1 MAERAFQYAWLGE
14 DWRCG
19 GRILIPA
26 ANLER
31 VMRTLLMACLMVCFS
46 ATVAVAEDREIPMAG
61 LFPEPKATGVAPD
74 TPLRITLDS
83 PPTPGKGR
91 LIILDAETQQ
101 PVETIDLAAEKVTKT
116 IGTIANFNTRP
127 AVVEGN
133 TLYLFPGKPLAYGR
147 TYSVML
153 DPGAVTSGDDV
164 YAGINN
170 PGAWRFSTKKAPP
183 EEGVA
188 RLTVAADGSG
198 DFATLQGALDFIPEN
213 NNTAMMILLK
223 KGIYR
228 EIVAFTNKH
237 RITIQGE
244 DRKQTILKFANN
256 ANFNNQGSPYR
267 RGLFIAHRCND
278 LVIANMTFHNT
289 TPRGGSQAESLI
301 LNGTPTSRAILTDL
315 DLVSFQDTLQ
325 INGQAYVQNSYIEG
339 DVDFMWGNG
348 PCFFQNVQCKSTRS
362 GAYFTQIRNPA
373 TNHGYVFNKC
383 TFTGDEGITSN
394 VLSRIDP
401 VRFAHS
407 EVVLIDCIMNEVVS
421 QAAWRL
427 DNLPPPAN
435 QDTVVPATYPNIR
448 FWEFNSRTPGGQ
460 AVDTSK
466 RHPISRQLRETED
479 AEMIRNYRSPTWVL
493 GNEWVPKVPAP
504 FDK

>member
-1 MAERAFQYAWLGE
+1 
-14 DWRCG
+14 
-19 GRILIPA
+19 
-26 ANLER
+26 
-31 VMRTLLMACLMVCFS
+31 MRTFLMACLLAGFS
-46 ATVAVAEDREIPMAG
+46 TTTAVAEDREIPMAG
-61 LFPEPKATGVAPD
+61 LFPVPKATAMAPD
-74 TPLRITLDS
+74 TPLRLTFDA
-83 PPTPGKGR
+83 PPTLGRGR
-91 LIILDAETQQ
+91 LTVVDAPTQQ
-101 PVETIDLAAEKVTKT
+101 PVETVDLAAEKVTRT

-133 TLYLFPGKPLAYGR
+133 TVHIFLSKPLAYDS
-147 TYSVML
+147 TYFVIL
-153 DPGAVTSGDDV
+153 DPGTVASGVDT
-164 YAGINN
+164 YTGINN
-170 PGAWRFSTKKAPP
+170 PGAWRFSTKKSPP
-183 EEGVA
+183 EKGVT

-213 NNTAMMILLK
+213 NNTATTILLK

-244 DRKQTILKFANN
+244 DRKETILKFANN

-325 INGQAYVQNSYIEG
+325 INGQAYIQNSYIEG

-348 PCFFQNVQCKSTRS
+348 PCFLLNVQCKSTRS

-373 TNHGYVFNKC
+373 TNRGYVFNKC
-383 TFTGDEGITSN
+383 TFTGSEGITNN
-394 VLSRIDP
+394 VVSRIDP

-407 EVVLIDCIMNEVVS
+407 EVVLIDCTMDEVVS
-421 QAAWRL
+421 PAAWRL
-427 DNLPPPAN
+427 DNLPPPADQN
-435 QDTVVPATYPNIR
+435 AVNPATYPTIH

-479 AEMIRNYRSPTWVL
+479 AELIRNYRNPTWVL
-493 GNEWVPKVPAP
+493 GNEWVPKVPAL